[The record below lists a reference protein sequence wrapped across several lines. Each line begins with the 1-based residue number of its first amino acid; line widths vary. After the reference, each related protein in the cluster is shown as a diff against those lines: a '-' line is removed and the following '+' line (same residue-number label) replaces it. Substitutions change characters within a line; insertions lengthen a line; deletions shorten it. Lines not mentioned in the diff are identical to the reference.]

1 MSTIS
6 TTTVYQRVVSY
17 PRLFGTAQRF
27 ERFVFGV
34 FGLLLGL
41 VTWRH
46 EMFHDELQAWLIARD
61 SPTLSALFHNLR
73 YEGHPA
79 LWHLLLYIPAHISGN
94 PVSMQVLN
102 YLLALAQGWLILSA
116 RRIQWYLLTLA
127 AFSFFV
133 FYGYG
138 AVARNY
144 MLAMLLLT
152 AAARCFLSE
161 RPRRWM
167 GIVLLVLAIQAH
179 FFAIPIA
186 AVIFFWLYCFPD
198 AESLARPARLLRSG
212 QFWVAL
218 ALLLASL
225 IAAYFTVR
233 PPADIFTPAYTSGKE
248 SLAGYFLICEG
259 RAWQAFFPIPGSYI
273 PRDLLEVLV
282 PRHHPSAVA
291 ALLSLAVFLFVAA
304 TLRTARARYFF
315 LCAAFLDLVAF
326 AATVHFPPVR
336 HYGLIFASLVIAL
349 FIDTLPDSNS
359 GQPGRS
365 RSSWLPNQVR
375 TLLLVCFLGIQTMAA
390 LVSAG
395 LDVLRPY
402 SEAKATSQWLQRS
415 GLANNP
421 MVIRPDYA
429 GVGLIGYLQR
439 PSAYYT
445 TCRCFESFVV
455 WNTQRDEEHVLDQ
468 EDLNR
473 VRETSTL
480 PTLVIMNA
488 PLPDSTREGL
498 RLHLIQSFDQ
508 RPIYPDER
516 FFIYQE
522 GSGQEGETPSG
533 N

>member
-1 MSTIS
+1 MPPTATST
-6 TTTVYQRVVSY
+6 VDLPAASY
-17 PRLFGTAQRF
+17 PRFLGTAQRF

-34 FGLLLGL
+34 FALLLGL

-61 SPTLSALFHNLR
+61 SPSLAALFRNLR

-79 LWHLLLYIPAHISGN
+79 LWHLLLYIPAHISWN

-116 RRIQWYLLTLA
+116 RRVRWYLLTLA

-161 RPRRWM
+161 RPRRWV
-167 GIVLLVLAIQAH
+167 GIILLALAIHTH

-198 AESLARPARLLRSG
+198 ADSLAHPARLLRSR
-212 QFWVAL
+212 QFWTAIV
-218 ALLLASL
+218 LLLASL
-225 IAAYFTVR
+225 AGAYFTMR
-233 PPADIFTPAYTSGKE
+233 PPADIFTPGYTSGKE

-273 PRDLLEVLV
+273 PHGLLEVLV

-291 ALLSLAVFLFVAA
+291 AFLSLVVFLLVAA

-315 LCAAFLDLVAF
+315 LCAAFFDLVAF

-349 FIDTLPDSNS
+349 FIDAVPAS
-359 GQPGRS
+359 GSSKPGRS
-365 RSSWLPNQVR
+365 QSSWLPARVG
-375 TLLLVCFLGIQTMAA
+375 TLLLASFLGIQTIAA

-402 SEAKATSQWLQRS
+402 SEAKVTSQWLQRS
-415 GLANNP
+415 GLASNP
-421 MVIRPDYA
+421 MVLQPDYA
-429 GVGLIGYLQR
+429 GVGLVGYLQR

-455 WNTQRDEEHVLDQ
+455 WNTQRDEQHTVDH
-468 EDLNR
+468 EDLDR
-473 VRETSTL
+473 VRATSTL
-480 PTLVIMNA
+480 PILVITNA

-498 RLHLIQSFDQ
+498 GLHLIQSFDQ
-508 RPIYPDER
+508 HPIYPDER
-516 FFIYQE
+516 YFIYQQ
-522 GSGQEGETPSG
+522 GAG
-533 N
+533 